1 MADGTL
7 RPISEIKKGDH
18 IYTGFPDEGA
28 GVVTEVLV
36 HKVSKP
42 QIRVGIISTPYGDL
56 VGTPSHPIFFQDQWM
71 ELEDALK
78 KSFIDDSGSVSK
90 DDAMEQVL
98 SGSFEIRPIDY
109 FYNLE
114 VDGDVP
120 GRSSHSYVVNGIIA
134 SGLGDNANLN
144 AMFARQ
150 EVWKTA
156 E

>member
-1 MADGTL
+1 MADGIL
-7 RPISEIKKGDH
+7 RPISDVKKGDH

-28 GVVTEVLV
+28 GLVTEVLV

-71 ELEDALK
+71 ELEVALE
-78 KSFIDDSGSVSK
+78 KSFIDDSESVSK

-114 VDGDVP
+114 VDGDFP

-134 SGLGDNANLN
+134 SGLGDNTNLN

-150 EVWKTA
+150 KVWKTA